1 MPTRLTLV
9 WMNLK
14 ILKVNVKKKFEHIQT
29 AHCENGVATSL
40 LKYHGLDFMT
50 EPLAFGI
57 GSGLFYLHI
66 PFLTINNGP
75 AITYRSMP
83 GWIFSRACKALGVK
97 VTRKKF
103 SNEQQATAY
112 LNEKIRE
119 GTPVG
124 CQVGVFHLPY
134 FPPEYRFHF
143 NAHNLIVYGKDKGQY
158 LISDPVMETVTTLSE
173 SDLLKVRFA
182 KGPLAPKGQI
192 YFPENVQPVSEDVLK
207 RGIIKG
213 IKRTAYHMLKVPGNI
228 GGVKGINYTARQ
240 IRKWR
245 DQLGPKKAGLY
256 LGQIVRMQEEIGTG
270 GGGFR
275 FLFAAFL
282 EEASVILK
290 NNELLEISEA
300 FTKAGDLWRASAVNM
315 GRIYKG
321 RLNDQRDYEACADM
335 LDQIAEIEK
344 QAFIKLSKM
353 KWQ

>member
-1 MPTRLTLV
+1 MEKEFR
-9 WMNLK
+9 
-14 ILKVNVKKKFEHIQT
+14 HIQT

-40 LKYHGLDFMT
+40 LRYHGLTFMT
-50 EPLAFGI
+50 EPLVFGI

-103 SNEQQATAY
+103 SSEQQSMDY
-112 LNEKIRE
+112 LNQKIKE
-119 GTPVG
+119 GVPVG
-124 CQVGVFHLPY
+124 CQVGVFNLPY

-143 NAHNLIVYGKDKGQY
+143 NAHNLIVYGKEQDNY
-158 LISDPVMETVTTLSE
+158 MVSDPVMETVTTLSE
-173 SDLLKVRFA
+173 EDLLRVRFA
-182 KGPLAPKGQI
+182 KGPLAPKGHI
-192 YFPENVQPVSEDVLK
+192 YFPENVQPVSEEVLK
-207 RGIIKG
+207 KGIIKG
-213 IKRTAYHMLKVPGNI
+213 IKRTTNHMLYVPGRI
-228 GGVKGINYTARQ
+228 GGVTGINYTAKQ

-245 DQLGPKKAGLY
+245 DQLGARKAGLY

-290 NNELLEISEA
+290 NDQLLEVSEE

-321 RLNDQRDYEACADM
+321 RLNEQKDYEACADM
-335 LDQIAEIEK
+335 LDQIAAIEK
-344 QAFIKLSKM
+344 NAFLKLKKM
-353 KWQ
+353 FT